1 MRSMVFTRMAWRTG
15 LCATALLMASPALL
29 DARGPG
35 EAAAH
40 YRAERYREAIAEYR
54 RVIAGGDRSEETL
67 YNLGTALLGADSL
80 ASAIEVLERVAQS
93 RVEEVG
99 YRAKFNLGLAHLR
112 QGLAAEGDA
121 GDKALTAALAAY
133 KDVLILRSDDVDAKW
148 NYELALREKENN
160 SGGGGGGGGE
170 DEPSPSPQPDPNATP
185 EAPAPRPQGSLG
197 QGQAEQILNA
207 AERDERDVQ
216 EKRRERAQPPKT
228 RTGKDW

>member
-1 MRSMVFTRMAWRTG
+1 MKTG
-15 LCATALLMASPALL
+15 THGPSSIHTGMMALLLLLASPALL
-29 DARGPG
+29 GARGPK

-40 YRAERYREAIAEYR
+40 YRAERYLDAVVEYR
-54 RVIAGGDRSEETL
+54 RVIAAGDRSEETL

-80 ASAIEVLERVAQS
+80 ASAIEILERVAQS
-93 RVEEVG
+93 RSDEIR
-99 YRAKFNLGLAHLR
+99 YRAGFNLGLAHLR

-121 GDKALTAALAAY
+121 GAAALTAALAAY
-133 KDVLILRSDDVDAKW
+133 KNVLIMRSGDEDAKW
-148 NYELALREKENN
+148 NYELALREQEN

-170 DEPSPSPQPDPNATP
+170 DDPSPSSAPDPSATP
-185 EAPAPRPQGSLG
+185 EAPAERPQGSLG

-216 EKRRERAQPPKT
+216 EKRRERAQPPKA

>member
-1 MRSMVFTRMAWRTG
+1 MRGWKLGGRRWTVAMAFAITV
-15 LCATALLMASPALL
+15 ASPAIVGAL
-29 DARGPG
+29 GPG

-40 YRAERYREAIAEYR
+40 YRAERYREAVAEYR
-54 RVIAGGDRSEETL
+54 RVIAQGDTSEATL

-80 ASAIEVLERVAQS
+80 AAAIEVLERLTRS
-93 RVEEVG
+93 RVEEVR
-99 YRAKFNLGLAHLR
+99 YRAGFNLGLAHLR

-121 GDKALTAALAAY
+121 GDKALDAALAAY
-133 KDVLILRSDDVDAKW
+133 KDVLLMRSDDADAKW

-170 DEPSPSPQPDPNATP
+170 DDPSPSASPDPSAEA
-185 EAPAPRPQGSLG
+185 EAPAERPQGTLG

-216 EKRRERAQPPKT
+216 EKRRERAQPPRT

>member
-1 MRSMVFTRMAWRTG
+1 MARTYRT
-15 LCATALLMASPALL
+15 AIRRTALMAFVLTVASPAIV
-29 DARGPG
+29 DALGPK

-40 YRAERYREAIAEYR
+40 YRAERYRDAVAEYR
-54 RVIAGGDRSEETL
+54 RVIADGDISEETL

-80 ASAIEVLERVAQS
+80 EGAIEVLERVTRS
-93 RVEEVG
+93 RDEEVR
-99 YRAKFNLGLAHLR
+99 YRAGFNLGLAHLR

-121 GDKALTAALAAY
+121 GDKALDAALAAY
-133 KDVLILRSDDVDAKW
+133 KEVLLMRSNDPDAKW

-170 DEPSPSPQPDPNATP
+170 EDPSPSSAPDPNAEA
-185 EAPAPRPQGSLG
+185 EAPAERPQGTLG

-216 EKRRERAQPPKT
+216 EKRRERAQPPKS

>member
-1 MRSMVFTRMAWRTG
+1 MIRFAIGSPTARTVV
-15 LCATALLMASPALL
+15 AALILAVASPALL
-29 DARGPG
+29 AARGPE

-40 YRAERYREAIAEYR
+40 YRAGRYREAVIEYR
-54 RVIAGGDRSEETL
+54 RVVAGGAGSEETL
-67 YNLGTALLGADSL
+67 YNLGTALLAADSL

-93 RVEEVG
+93 RSEEIR
-99 YRAKFNLGLAHLR
+99 YRAGFNLGLAHLK
-112 QGLAAEGDA
+112 QGLAADGEA
-121 GDKALTAALAAY
+121 GDQSLTAALATY
-133 KDVLILRSDDVDAKW
+133 KDVLLMRSGDVDAKW

-170 DEPSPSPQPDPNATP
+170 DDPAPSNAPDPNATP
-185 EAPAPRPQGSLG
+185 EAPAERPQGGLG

-207 AERDERDVQ
+207 AERDEREVQ

>member
-1 MRSMVFTRMAWRTG
+1 MTLTHRKRRSPFGALVF
-15 LCATALLMASPALL
+15 ALALTSPVLVA
-29 DARGPG
+29 AVGPK
-35 EAAAH
+35 EAADH
-40 YRAERYREAIAEYR
+40 YRAERYPQAVAEYR

-67 YNLGTALLGADSL
+67 YNLGTALLAADSL
-80 ASAIEVLERVAQS
+80 EAAIEVLARVAQS
-93 RVEEVG
+93 RSEEVK
-99 YRAKFNLGLAHLR
+99 YRGGFNLGLAHLR

-121 GDKALTAALAAY
+121 GGGALDAALAAY
-133 KDVLILRSDDVDAKW
+133 KDVLLMRPDDLDAKW
-148 NYELALREKENN
+148 NYELALREKEN

-170 DEPSPSPQPDPNATP
+170 ADPSPSSEPDPNATP

-216 EKRRERAQPPKT
+216 EKRRERAQPPKS

>member
-1 MRSMVFTRMAWRTG
+1 MRGITQRI
-15 LCATALLMASPALL
+15 TARHLSVVLAAIVPSLVA
-29 DARGPG
+29 AAGPK

-40 YRAERYREAIAEYR
+40 YRAERYREAVVEYR

-67 YNLGTALLGADSL
+67 YNLGTALLAADSIE
-80 ASAIEVLERVAQS
+80 SAIEVLERVTQS
-93 RVEEVG
+93 RNEEIK
-99 YRAKFNLGLAHLR
+99 YRAGFNLGLAHLR

-121 GDKALTAALAAY
+121 GDKSLDAALAAY
-133 KDVLILRSDDVDAKW
+133 KDVLLMRSDDLDAKW
-148 NYELALREKENN
+148 NYELALRERQN

-170 DEPSPSPQPDPNATP
+170 DDPSPSNAPDPSAGP
-185 EAPAPRPQGSLG
+185 EAPAPQPQGNLG

-207 AERDERDVQ
+207 AERDEREVQ